1 MSKRT
6 NKDSRPILSEQL
18 RQALIGTLKTHLPLG
33 LDGQALDDEKL
44 WEILL
49 YASVNGIAIE
59 RACNALDQAPSGN
72 TVRAHLQGCLDP
84 SCFGVFALEESLNE
98 ALQHQLPVAVRRRL
112 KGKKGFEVGIDLVE
126 IPYHGQPAC
135 QEEEVC
141 RGLAKGGTTHF
152 HRYATLAIVHHH
164 WRYEVALTFVWAD
177 ETMDQVIVRL
187 LAQAARVG
195 VRLRRAYLDKGF
207 CRKEVF
213 ALLRRHRLP
222 YLIPIPLRGQ
232 QGGIRQLFVG
242 RKSYRTTYTFN
253 AGTRQQYTTDVIV
266 IRRYSK
272 GRYGRHQSGWFAYAA
287 YGMEA
292 MPLSQIFDS
301 YRRRF
306 GMESGYRQMHQVR
319 GRTTSPSPTLRRLL
333 IGLAFLLYNAYL
345 LFRQIARTTRS
356 YGQRLRLILLTL
368 ARIKQLLQQLIIT
381 KLGLADL
388 SPRPVPWM
396 EAQPVS

>member
-1 MSKRT
+1 MSKRPS
-6 NKDSRPILSEQL
+6 KDSRPILSQQL
-18 RQALIGTLKTHLPLG
+18 RQALIGTLKTHLPLD
-33 LDGQALDDEKL
+33 LEGQALDDEKL

-59 RACNALDQAPSGN
+59 SACNTLADVPSGN
-72 TVRAHLQGCLDP
+72 TVRAHLQGSLDP

-98 ALQHQLPVAVRRRL
+98 ALQHQLPRGVRRRL
-112 KGKKGFEVGIDLVE
+112 KGKGWEVGIDLVE

-135 QEEEVC
+135 QEEELC
-141 RGLAKGGTTHF
+141 RGLAKSGTTHF

-164 WRYEVALTFVWAD
+164 CRYEVALSFVWAD
-177 ETMDQVIVRL
+177 ETMDQVVERL
-187 LAQAARVG
+187 LAQAAQVG
-195 VRLRRAYLDKGF
+195 VRIRRAYLDKGF

-222 YLIPIPLRGQ
+222 YLIPIPLRGKE
-232 QGGIRQLFVG
+232 GGIRQLFVG
-242 RKSYRTTYTFN
+242 RKGYRTTYTFN

-266 IRRYSK
+266 LRRYCK

-292 MPLSQIFDS
+292 VPLSQIFDG

-319 GRTTSPSPTLRRLL
+319 GRTTSPSPTLRLLL
-333 IGLAFLLYNAYL
+333 IGLAFLIYNAYL
-345 LFRQIARTTRS
+345 LFRQIGRTVRS
-356 YGQRLRLILLTL
+356 YGQRLRLLWLTL
-368 ARIKQLLQQLIIT
+368 PRMKQLLQQLIIA
-381 KLGLADL
+381 KLGLEDL
-388 SPRPVPWM
+388 TPRVVPWM
-396 EAQPVS
+396 ETQPAS